1 MARYNQEWDDI
12 GRNIENIIDRA
23 VNSQDYQKLNQ
34 TIRQAVETAVDLGT
48 DAVKRATRPPKRPI
62 VEEAEP
68 RNGYRRVCWEDQEP
82 TYRDRQTNF
91 RQDREP
97 TLIYRDYQRHVVKES
112 QNLPVLYGKTGGK
125 TAGGI
130 IKIVSGALVGS
141 ASIVGAIG
149 SLVLI
154 LTEGTALPL
163 VMSLGALGGGAGL
176 MVNGIET
183 LGRISR
189 FGAYRRALGAKTHC
203 ALEKLSGV
211 VGKNERFV
219 RRELQKMIKQGYFL
233 QGHLDKEGQNLI
245 TSNETYRHFE
255 QSRLALEERQKQ
267 EQQQKRLAE
276 ETERRAEQERRRE
289 NQSAENQSKESQRE
303 AEVQSKQGQAA
314 YPKEVQEVLDRGNA
328 FIAEIRQCND
338 LIPGEE
344 ISEKISRMELIVQR
358 IFLRA
363 EEHPEIVPDL
373 KKLMQYYLPMTV
385 KLLKAYADMDAQP
398 VQGQTIQNSKREI
411 EATLDTLNQ
420 AFEKLLDSVFQE
432 TALDVSSDISVLNT
446 LLAQEGLVEDDI
458 MKAKRSNPNR

>member
-1 MARYNQEWDDI
+1 MARYNQEWDDF
-12 GRNIENIIDRA
+12 GRNIEDIIDRA

-62 VEEAEP
+62 VEEAP
-68 RNGYRRVCWEDQEP
+68 DYSSRRTSYRGNQGT
-82 TYRDRQTNF
+82 TYRAYPVDFQ
-91 RQDREP
+91 EEGKP
-97 TLIYRDYQRHVVKES
+97 TLIYRDYQRRVVKES

-149 SLVLI
+149 ALMFT
-154 LTEGTALPL
+154 LTGGTALPL
-163 VMSLGALGGGAGL
+163 VMALGGLGGGAGL

-183 LGRISR
+183 LGRVSR
-189 FGAYRRALGAKTHC
+189 FGAYRKALGAKTHC

-267 EQQQKRLAE
+267 EQQRKRLE
-276 ETERRAEQERRRE
+276 EQTERQAEQAQR
-289 NQSAENQSKESQRE
+289 KEKQKEVE
-303 AEVQSKQGQAA
+303 AQPKQEQTA

-338 LIPGEE
+338 RIPGEE

-398 VQGQTIQNSKREI
+398 VQGQTIQASKREI

-458 MKAKRSNPNR
+458 MKSRKSNPNR